1 MTYHSY
7 RTRSSK
13 PSMCFWPECHLV
25 VAKFYDVCCLFKEK
39 ITWHLMSRDIN
50 SPTCWL
56 VMVNFLDILEW
67 KRCTIIKCSVLNW
80 RLLSIVDCFLHADLY
95 KKEIYVDIGTTVY
108 ISYFS
113 YLSFSICKT
122 PPPTTSPFTM
132 SDHPFCCHPSPT
144 FTRHRNLIGA
154 SRQCLILS
162 SVIRYMKQCQGN

>member
-1 MTYHSY
+1 MVYVKSGAKRSIHLYKAGFSRAAWSVQRAWMEEKPVDMTYHSY

-39 ITWHLMSRDIN
+39 ITWHLMSGDIN

-80 RLLSIVDCFLHADLY
+80 RLLSIVDCFFHADLY
-95 KKEIYVDIGTTVY
+95 KKEI
-108 ISYFS
+108 
-113 YLSFSICKT
+113 
-122 PPPTTSPFTM
+122 
-132 SDHPFCCHPSPT
+132 
-144 FTRHRNLIGA
+144 R
-154 SRQCLILS
+154 
-162 SVIRYMKQCQGN
+162 